1 MMTSSETRKQNHEGG
16 EPAAWSAVFSI
27 ALCVASLIAVEFLP
41 ASLLTP
47 IAHGMN
53 VSEGMAGQTLTA
65 TAVAA
70 IFASLFASAATRG
83 LDRRFIV
90 LAYSAL
96 LILSSLLQALS
107 TSFTLMLVGRVLLG
121 FALGGFWAM
130 APSITMRLVSP
141 KDVAKALSIVFG
153 GVSVALVISAPAGSF
168 LGAIIGWRGVF
179 FLAAGLGALCL
190 LWQALVLPTLPP
202 SEPLPVGAVFR
213 VMKRP
218 GVPTAMSG
226 IFAVFAGQFAFFT
239 YLRPFFE
246 SVSHLSV
253 SGISLVLLLF
263 GITNFVGTSLSPAFL
278 KDNLKRTLAVAPL
291 ILALCAVVLV
301 TSGHLRGVTALTIPI
316 WGFVFGVVPVG
327 WSTWVTRNLSDA
339 AESAGG
345 LQVAVIQVAN
355 TFGAALGGY
364 LLDSAGAKS
373 PFLAS
378 ALLLAAAGVIALAR
392 GGIRVSVAETR
403 PARFA
408 ANLWQRVSRR
418 IETVSTVSRGKSNA
432 TCAMLQPCLN
442 DSGDSN

>member
-1 MMTSSETRKQNHEGG
+1 MTSNESRNGIQEGG
-16 EPAAWSAVFSI
+16 EPAAWSAVVSI
-27 ALCVASLIAVEFLP
+27 ALSVACLIAVEFLP

-47 IAHGMN
+47 IARGMN
-53 VSEGMAGQTLTA
+53 VSEGVAGQTLTA

-83 LDRRFIV
+83 VDRRLIV

-121 FALGGFWAM
+121 IALGGFWAM
-130 APSITMRLVSP
+130 APAITMRLVP
-141 KDVAKALSIVFG
+141 QKDVAKALSIVFG

-179 FLAAGLGALCL
+179 YVAAGLGALCL
-190 LWQALVLPTLPP
+190 LWQALVLPKLPS
-202 SEPLPVGAVFR
+202 SEPLPAGAVFK

-218 GVPTAMSG
+218 GVPAAMSA
-226 IFAVFAGQFAFFT
+226 IFAVFAGQFAFYT

-246 SVSHLSV
+246 SVSRLSV
-253 SGISLVLLLF
+253 SGISIVLLLF
-263 GITNFVGTSLSPAFL
+263 GIANFVGTSLSSAFL
-278 KDNLKRTLAVAPL
+278 KGNLKRTLAVAPL

-301 TSGHLRGVTALTIPI
+301 TSGHFQGVTAATIVI

-364 LLDSAGAKS
+364 LLDTSGPKA
-373 PFLAS
+373 PFVAS
-378 ALLLAAAGVIALAR
+378 ALLLAVAGVIALTRVGDRFEQGTGCEFAKIV
-392 GGIRVSVAETR
+392 GGQRAVASEE
-403 PARFA
+403 FA
-408 ANLWQRVSRR
+408 IAMDLA
-418 IETVSTVSRGKSNA
+418 GNA
-432 TCAMLQPCLN
+432 AVEDV
-442 DSGDSN
+442 DSEFL